1 MKIKDIDINVNE
13 AIKYADYDKLLLKR
27 RNNEMLLSDFQISV
41 LRNNG
46 LDYQKYNNIKDLL
59 FDIEEC
65 LFDNYDD
72 ELDLVSKQ
80 IAELIY
86 YKDTKKWEK

>member
-86 YKDTKKWEK
+86 YKDTKK

>member
-27 RNNEMLLSDFQISV
+27 INNEMLLSDFQISV

-86 YKDTKKWEK
+86 YKDTKK